1 MNKNLPKVFA
11 NPINKDL
18 KNNKEVSF
26 STLNEDRNNSPK
38 ENIPHKINEIFANPH
53 HVYKSKVRITTKDNT
68 YDTTIVGKTGFYLLA
83 LNGDK
88 FNLNDIIDIE
98 RI

>member
-1 MNKNLPKVFA
+1 MNKNLPKVYA

-18 KNNKEVSF
+18 KNNKEVAF
-26 STLNEDRNNSPK
+26 SSLNEDRSSKNP
-38 ENIPHKINEIFANPH
+38 NIPHKINEIFANPK
-53 HVYKSKVRITTKDNT
+53 HVYKSKVRITTKDNVVE
-68 YDTTIVGKTGFYLLA
+68 TTIVGKTGFYLLS

-88 FNLNDIIDIE
+88 YNLNDIIDIE

>member
-18 KNNKEVSF
+18 RNNEEVSY
-26 STLNEDRNNSPK
+26 SSINELRSSSN
-38 ENIPHKINEIFANPH
+38 ENIPHKINEIFANPK
-53 HVYKSKVRITTKDNT
+53 HVYKSKVRITTKNNVLN
-68 YDTTIVGKTGFYLLA
+68 TTIVGKTGFYLLT
-83 LNGDK
+83 LDGNK
-88 FNLNDIIDIE
+88 INLNDIIDIE